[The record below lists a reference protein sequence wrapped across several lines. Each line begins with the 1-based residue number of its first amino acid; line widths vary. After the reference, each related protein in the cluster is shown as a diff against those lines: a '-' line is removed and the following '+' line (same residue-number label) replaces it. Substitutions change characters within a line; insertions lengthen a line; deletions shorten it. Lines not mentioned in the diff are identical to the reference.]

1 MKFHEK
7 LLYSLVAYCF
17 LFGIVGREIG
27 GFPVGILIEVFL
39 IITLFASFSFAN
51 TKDWKSLNSDLFYV
65 LLIWLIISLL
75 EVANPG
81 SALLGWLAE
90 LRTAALY
97 PFLMVLLG
105 LILFK
110 SNKHLDVFLILV
122 IGLST
127 LASLNGIKQLYIGLS
142 SGEQAFLNANAGTHL
157 LWGRLRVFSFYSDAG
172 QFGAS
177 QAHIGILALIL
188 TLIPMLWWKRMIL
201 LSCSFLNLYGMLIS
215 GTRGAL
221 FIFVVAI
228 FVAILL
234 SKNIK
239 AIVFGGLIACSF
251 LFILKYTHIGDSNYQ
266 IFRLRTAL
274 NPEDASLN
282 VRLNT
287 QRNLRIYMEDY
298 PFGGGLGVIGY
309 NGNLY
314 NSDKYLSTVQPDS
327 YYVKLWAMYGI
338 FGFTIWF
345 CIMMYILG
353 KSCGLVWNI
362 QDKTLRIKMIA
373 LTAGFAGI
381 LVGSYGNEVI
391 NIMPTS
397 IVIYLSWAF
406 IAKSSQ
412 IEKTPKSTLLA

>member
-1 MKFHEK
+1 MAKKFLFF
-7 LLYSLVAYCF
+7 LLGYCF
-17 LFGIVGREIG
+17 LYALIAREIG
-27 GFPVGILIEVFL
+27 GVPVGVFVEVFL
-39 IITLFASFSFAN
+39 VITLIFTLFQAKIS
-51 TKDWKSLNSDLFYV
+51 DWKNLNSDLFS
-65 LLIWLIISLL
+65 LILFWFVISLL
-75 EVANPG
+75 EVINPN
-81 SALLGWLAE
+81 AAFLGWLNE
-90 LRTAALY
+90 IRTTALY
-97 PFLMVLLG
+97 PLLMVMLG
-105 LILFK
+105 LVVFNTK
-110 SNKHLDVFLILV
+110 KDLDVFFILT

-127 LASLNGIKQLYIGLS
+127 LASLNVLKQLYFGLS
-142 SGEQAFLNANAGTHL
+142 NGEQMFLNANASTHL
-157 LWGRLRVFSFYSDAG
+157 LWGRLRVFSFLSDAG

-177 QAHIGILALIL
+177 QAHIGIMALIL

-234 SKNIK
+234 SKNVK

-287 QRNLRIYMEDY
+287 QRNLRIYMENY

-338 FGFTIWF
+338 YGFTIWF

-353 KSCGLVWNI
+353 KSCGLVWNL
-362 QDKTLRIKMIA
+362 QDKTLRIKIIA